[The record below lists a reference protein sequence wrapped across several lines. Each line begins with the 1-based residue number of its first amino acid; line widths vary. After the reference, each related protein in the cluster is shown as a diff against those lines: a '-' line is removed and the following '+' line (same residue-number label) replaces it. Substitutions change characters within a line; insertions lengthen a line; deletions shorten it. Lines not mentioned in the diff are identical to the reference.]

1 MKKKMIIT
9 ILGIALMA
17 ALAGCSGKGNE
28 KDKGTEEKEE
38 NTQKEDST
46 AEKED
51 GEMCIRD
58 RGCAAATPCWQP
70 AEIPEIRTLSAVC

>member
-51 GEMCIRD
+51 GASGGNSSGD
-58 RGCAAATPCWQP
+58 GGHS
-70 AEIPEIRTLSAVC
+70 RTDALF

>member
-38 NTQKEDST
+38 NTQKKRTEHPAGT
-46 AEKED
+46 VPGMRKK
-51 GEMCIRD
+51 GLQRVRIKQMPGRMIRSFW
-58 RGCAAATPCWQP
+58 RLP
-70 AEIPEIRTLSAVC
+70 RHL